1 MKKTLFLSAILG
13 VLLPAAYAAESD
25 WWCNGCDTSHIH
37 TTHDDFSTLKIAY
50 HHLNAGTHTINSSS
64 VTTIGDGGNGMN
76 VGCVSGDVT
85 LNILSDTN
93 SDGCLFIGG
102 YGYFAGSV
110 PLAELKEAT
119 GGKPITGIV
128 NVDNGARVEVG
139 SSAERREVNYAWA
152 QLLVGHGTDGIG
164 YLNVDNGSTVVTN
177 SVLSVATGVDS
188 YGEVNIRNGSTVE
201 TRVHENIQQ
210 SEFSFVQLGGAY
222 TGDPQKSTDN
232 AKAVINVEHNSNFL
246 VGRSP
251 MVLVGASGDN
261 SEAVINVKD
270 HSSIV
275 VDDVGWMLVGYE
287 GTAKGYINVSAHSE
301 AVFNQT
307 VYLGY
312 DGENY
317 GEMNVSSGSSLRAQ
331 GVEVGSWGK
340 GVLNINDKGTTA
352 AIGTLSIGG
361 GGDGSGVATV
371 ANEAKAT
378 IGSAYIARYSDG
390 DMAVESGAT
399 VESGAMYIGY
409 AAGTTG
415 TLSVSGGAS
424 LAAPLIYVGYV
435 GSGTLSL
442 SDSGSEI
449 FADYIALTNSGSN
462 FSISNGA
469 AHTVKEGQTI
479 AAYADNANVVVEAG
493 SMLVNYGVMGGAV
506 VGETP
511 ATLGIELKD
520 GSYFQTGTMQV
531 TGRGPLG
538 EKSSPLSIVGY
549 NSGLENY
556 SITLPEAGSTVTLG
570 SVLEGVK
577 TDESGNVTGHAV
589 QKIYL
594 GDYAALNEKLATTL
608 GVDVSNLNVNYEYE
622 TRYIVLELT
631 TDEINHHDGTHTIS
645 VGEGSGVLINNGLNE
660 NPETKIGTIGSYSDG
675 GKNTAADIRIS
686 EAASAADDKQASVE
700 WHGSTLKTVAG
711 EQAHFSDGVTI
722 KLYDN
727 TAAEEKAGTLQ
738 VKSGSLLDNNGR
750 IIGNTVVE
758 ENATLKGSGTQ
769 GQTEVYG
776 NLVVGNSPG
785 HQNYTGDLL
794 LYADSET
801 TFSVAGLENASTGS
815 ATGWGSGTYSQ
826 IMMEEGSLVLNEGV
840 NFTIEFGGAQIYALG
855 GLADPQPFDFEL
867 ELAHGAITLPQ
878 SFELDANGYYDVTSL
893 ITADF
898 TVTTDAAAGEGT
910 AENMSVTILNHQ
922 FLVATDAQ
930 GNACNLILRGN
941 GTVEILPEPATAT
954 LSLLALAA
962 LAARRRRK

>member
-1 MKKTLFLSAILG
+1 MKKTLFLSAFLG

-64 VTTIGDGGNGMN
+64 VTTIGNGGNGMN

-85 LNILSDTN
+85 LNVLSDMN

-110 PLAELKEAT
+110 SLAELKEAT

-139 SSAERREVNYAWA
+139 SSAERQKVNYAWA

-177 SVLSVATGVDS
+177 SVLSVASGVDS

-210 SEFSFVQLGGAY
+210 SEYSFVQLGGAY
-222 TGDPQKSTDN
+222 TGDPKKSTDN
-232 AKAVINVEHNSNFL
+232 AKAVVNVEHNSNFI
-246 VGRSP
+246 VGSSP
-251 MVLVGASGDN
+251 LVLVGASGAD

-275 VDDVGWMLVGYE
+275 VDEVGWTILGYE
-287 GTAKGYINVSAHSE
+287 GSAEGVINVDDHSA
-301 AVFNQT
+301 AVFNT
-307 VYLGY
+307 YLSFGNGV
-312 DGENY
+312 DNY
-317 GEMNVSSGSSLRAQ
+317 GEVNVTGGSSLT
-331 GVEVGSWGK
+331 GGCFCVGDG
-340 GVLNINDKGTTA
+340 GTGALNVDGKGTTA
-352 AIGTLSIGG
+352 FVSEIEVGYATTAQGSVSVTNGAKLASDTIILGEKGQGSMTV
-361 GGDGSGVATV
+361 GSG
-371 ANEAKAT
+371 AKVT
-378 IGSAYIARYSDG
+378 
-390 DMAVESGAT
+390 
-399 VESGAMYIGY
+399 
-409 AAGTTG
+409 AGE
-415 TLSVSGGAS
+415 
-424 LAAPLIYVGYV
+424 IYVGDKGV
-435 GSGTLSL
+435 GSLVL
-442 SDSGSEI
+442 SDKDSQI
-449 FADYIALTNSGSN
+449 VADYMELNRAGSQ
-462 FSISNGA
+462 FSIKAGA
-469 AHTVKEGQTI
+469 EHIVQENQEI
-479 AAYADNANVVVEAG
+479 AAYTDGTQIVVEQG
-493 SMLVNYGVMGGAV
+493 GKLVNYGIMEGLTVK
-506 VGETP
+506 GET
-511 ATLGIELKD
+511 ATLNLELKD
-520 GSYFQTGTMQV
+520 GSHFQTGTMQV

-556 SITLPEAGSTVTLG
+556 SITLPDAGGSVTLG

-660 NPETKIGTIGSYSDG
+660 NPETKIGTIGSYSES
-675 GKNTAADIRIS
+675 GKSTAADIRIS

-738 VKSGSLLDNNGR
+738 VKSGSSLDNNGR

-826 IMMEEGSLVLNEGV
+826 IMMEEGSLVLNEGI
-840 NFTIEFGGAQIYALG
+840 NFTIEFGGEQIYALG

-898 TVTTDAAAGEGT
+898 TVTTEAAAGEGT